1 MENINTTQKERA
13 GFTSAIV
20 KALEFNKKPSF
31 TELKANSII
40 NNLKDIGL
48 TSNEMLSFLEVMKR
62 RINLNIELEELE
74 IKYAGNEKL

>member
-1 MENINTTQKERA
+1 MENINTTQEERA

-20 KALEFNKKPSF
+20 KALESNKKPSA

-40 NNLKDIGL
+40 NNLKDVGL
-48 TSNEMLSFLEVMKR
+48 TSTEMLSFLEVMKR

-74 IKYAGNEKL
+74 IKYSGNEKL